1 MVGAEVGRM
10 DRDWVKVDTVD
21 RVEVGTVDSAWVEVR
36 TGRG

>member
-10 DRDWVKVDTVD
+10 DRDWVKVGTVD
-21 RVEVGTVDSAWVEVR
+21 RVEVGTMDSACVEVR